1 MESFMNTLIRA
12 LGLISLTLIAL
23 PAFAEVNTDLTQR
36 FVQVDAKTREQRTTA
51 ENAGMSIEFLRSD
64 SVWGFAD
71 AKSIA
76 DMQSH
81 GLTILG
87 NFDMKMGRGGHQ
99 GAGFPQKDERFHDYA
114 EVKAKLYQLEKE
126 NPEMAKV
133 HIIGTSLEGREILAL
148 HLNTTAASLKAG
160 RSNKPGMIYMAS
172 HHAREHL
179 STEMPLM
186 FADYLLKNK
195 KDATLSALLSDR
207 DIWFI
212 PLVNPDGSEFD
223 ISEGSY
229 EMWRKNRRPNGD
241 GTFGVDL
248 NRNYGYKWGTG
259 GSSTSTNSDVY
270 MGAKPFSEP
279 ETQVIKNFVESH
291 LNAKVLLTIHT
302 FSELILYPWGN
313 TYDGI
318 ENAKD
323 EAVFTTMAK
332 DMAKWNKY
340 TPQQSSDLYITSGD
354 TTDWAYGE
362 HGIFAFT
369 FELSPTSIWDGG
381 FYPGQKAI
389 DPTFAANVKPFLYL
403 LELADDPYRAT
414 AGSSTPSGPSKTP
427 NSSWPSV
434 ISAKNKFE
442 IHPFHF

>member
-1 MESFMNTLIRA
+1 MNTLIRA
-12 LGLISLTLIAL
+12 LGLISLSLISL
-23 PAFAEVNTDLTQR
+23 PAIAHENADLTQR
-36 FVQVDAKTREQRTTA
+36 FIQVDAKTREERTIA
-51 ENAGMSIEFLRSD
+51 ESAGMSIEFLRSD

-71 AKSIA
+71 AKTITDIQA
-76 DMQSH
+76 K
-81 GLTILG
+81 GLKVLG
-87 NFDMKMGRGGHQ
+87 NFDYKIGRGGHQ
-99 GAGFPQKDERFHDYA
+99 GAGFPPKDERFHDYA
-114 EVKAKLYQLEKE
+114 EVSAKLYRMEKN

-133 HIIGTSLEGREILAL
+133 HVIGKSLEGRDMLAL
-148 HLNTTAASLKAG
+148 QLNTTSASLRAG

-195 KDATLSALLSDR
+195 SDPTLSALLGNR

-223 ISEGSY
+223 ISTGEY

-248 NRNYGYKWGTG
+248 NRNYGYLWGTG
-259 GSSTSTNSDVY
+259 GSSSETNSEVY

-279 ETQVIKNFVESH
+279 ETQVIKAFVESH

-318 ENAKD
+318 DNLKD
-323 EAVFTTMAK
+323 ETVFTTMAK
-332 DMAKWNKY
+332 DMSQWNKY
-340 TPQQSSDLYITSGD
+340 KPQQSSDLYITSGD

-369 FELSPTSIWDGG
+369 FELSPTSIWEGG

-403 LELADDPYRAT
+403 LDLADDPYRAT
-414 AGSSTPSGPSKTP
+414 SGTSTTPSPGPSKDP
-427 NSSWPSV
+427 GSSWPSV